1 MIETGW
7 TLLGDVV
14 DTISGMITHGVEGE
28 GVARDSNYEV
38 RFVLID
44 RTKPKHYRDPTWLR
58 AAYLDEGRTMADI
71 AQEFGITPAA
81 VNQWLNKHN
90 IPTRSR
96 GTRTVI

>member
-1 MIETGW
+1 MIAE
-7 TLLGDVV
+7 DVR
-14 DTISGMITHGVEGE
+14 DTINGMITHGVEGE
-28 GVARDSNYEV
+28 GIASDSQYEV

-44 RTKPKHYRDPTWLR
+44 KTKPKHYRDPVWLR
-58 AAYLDEGRTMADI
+58 DNYLSGRTMADI

-96 GTRTVI
+96 GHKERDLGDSN